1 MDIFFFL
8 PQASKLKKYPQNWK
22 KKKKNSLLKKL
33 TCDDEV
39 RKQNLL
45 SFVYKT

>member
-1 MDIFFFL
+1 MDIFF
-8 PQASKLKKYPQNWK
+8 PSPSIQIEKVPPKLK